1 MEKPGQ
7 GPEPTDQL
15 ITDQFKHLPD
25 WMLRSALH
33 YIGTNYGG
41 TLAHHLLAIAL
52 RRAEGECKK

>member
-1 MEKPGQ
+1 
-7 GPEPTDQL
+7 
-15 ITDQFKHLPD
+15 
-25 WMLRSALH
+25 MLRSALH